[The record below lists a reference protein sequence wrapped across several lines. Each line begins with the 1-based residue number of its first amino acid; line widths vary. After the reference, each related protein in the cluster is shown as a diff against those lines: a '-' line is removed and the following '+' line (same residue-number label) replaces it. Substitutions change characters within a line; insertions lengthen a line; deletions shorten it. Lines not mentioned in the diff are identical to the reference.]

1 MAYDVAE
8 GSALIMAASAIGAG
22 IAMISGF
29 GTGIGQGY
37 AAGKGAEAVGR
48 QPGAASDITRT
59 MLMGAAVAETTGIYG
74 LFIAIMLVFANP
86 VISRY
91 GDVFQ

>member
-29 GTGIGQGY
+29 GIGQGY

-86 VISRY
+86 LISRY
-91 GDVFQ
+91 VELFQ